1 MVHRY
6 VKLNDLVDQIFPPL
20 TKPMN
25 TNYTDF
31 AFWRTPIPSVV
42 FDEDT
47 EDLEK
52 GRVEMDVGEDDED
65 EDEYDEDEDES
76 ATSDVELPHWT
87 VGVAP
92 KSPNKDVSYHF

>member
-1 MVHRY
+1 MNDAHFLTSTKLLLLRY

-20 TKPMN
+20 TKPLN

-31 AFWRTPIPSVV
+31 AFWRSPIPSVV

-52 GRVEMDVGEDDED
+52 GQVEIDVED
-65 EDEYDEDEDES
+65 EDDYDEDES
-76 ATSDVELPHWT
+76 ATSDVELPH
-87 VGVAP
+87 
-92 KSPNKDVSYHF
+92 